1 LIFNFSHFL
10 LRNNTMALAGTGLV
24 AIWNDIKP
32 ELREDFFEW
41 HPREHMVERLG
52 IPGFLRGRRYIAADG
67 GVEFLTLYEVT
78 STDVLV
84 SDVYKTRLTQPTP
97 WSTKTLPGF
106 CNNERGACQI
116 EFSDSYAM
124 GGCVLTLR
132 FEAEEGREPALLE
145 TQKTKVLP
153 SIIDAPRV
161 TGVHCVKNDVA
172 LTAGN
177 AGNQRGRV
185 ITLPHLVVLIEGSGV
200 EGVRAAG
207 DKFLSNATL
216 NGLGAKV
223 GITRGL
229 YQLEYSIQNL
239 VGV

>member
-1 LIFNFSHFL
+1 
-10 LRNNTMALAGTGLV
+10 MALAGTGLV

-67 GVEFLTLYEVT
+67 GVEFLTLYELT
-78 STDVLV
+78 STDVLL
-84 SDVYKTRLTQPTP
+84 SDVYKTRLTNPTP

-124 GGCVLTLR
+124 GGAMLTLR
-132 FEAEEGREPALLE
+132 LEAEAGREDALLAAL
-145 TQKTKVLP
+145 KNDVLP
-153 SIIDAPRV
+153 GIINTPRV
-161 TGVHCVKNDVA
+161 TGVHLVKNDVA
-172 LTAGN
+172 LTGGN

-185 ITLPHLVVLIEGSGV
+185 ITLPHLIVLIEGSGLV
-200 EGVRAAG
+200 GVKAAG
-207 DKFLSNATL
+207 DQFLANTRL
-216 NGLGAKV
+216 VGLGAKPE
-223 GITRGL
+223 ITREL

-239 VGV
+239 AGA

>member
-1 LIFNFSHFL
+1 
-10 LRNNTMALAGTGLV
+10 MALAGTGLV
-24 AIWNDIKP
+24 AIWNDILP

-52 IPGFLRGRRYIAADG
+52 IPGFLRGRRYASIDQ

-84 SDVYKTRLTQPTP
+84 SDVYKERLTQPTP

-106 CNNERGACQI
+106 FNNERGACQI
-116 EFSDSYAM
+116 EFSEGYAM
-124 GGCVLTLR
+124 GGFVLTLR
-132 FEAEEGREPALLE
+132 FEAEEGREAALVE
-145 TQKTKVLP
+145 TLNMEVMPGMINT
-153 SIIDAPRV
+153 PRV
-161 TGVHCVKNDVA
+161 TGTHFVKNDVS

-185 ITLPHLVVLIEGSGV
+185 ITLPHLIVLIEGSTAD
-200 EGVRAAG
+200 GVRAAG
-207 DKFLSNATL
+207 EKFLGNARL
-216 NGLGAKV
+216 VELGAKAE
-223 GITRGL
+223 ITRGL

-239 VGV
+239 AVN

>member
-1 LIFNFSHFL
+1 
-10 LRNNTMALAGTGLV
+10 MALAGTGLV

-67 GVEFLTLYEVT
+67 GVEFLTLYELT
-78 STDVLV
+78 STDVLL
-84 SDVYKTRLTQPTP
+84 SDVYKTRLTNPTP

-124 GGCVLTLR
+124 GGAMLTLR
-132 FEAEEGREPALLE
+132 FEAEEGREDALVAAL
-145 TQKTKVLP
+145 KHDVLP
-153 SIIDAPRV
+153 GIINTPRV
-161 TGVHCVKNDVA
+161 TGVHLVKNDVA
-172 LTAGN
+172 LTGGN
-177 AGNQRGRV
+177 AGNQRGRI
-185 ITLPHLVVLIEGSGV
+185 ITLPHLIVMVEGSGV
-200 EGVRAAG
+200 EGVKAAG
-207 DKFLSNATL
+207 DLLLPNTRL
-216 NGLGAKV
+216 VELGAKAK
-223 GITRGL
+223 ITREL

-239 VGV
+239 AGV

>member
-1 LIFNFSHFL
+1 
-10 LRNNTMALAGTGLV
+10 MALAGTGLV

-52 IPGFLRGRRYIAADG
+52 IPGFLRGRRYSAVDG

-84 SDVYKTRLTQPTP
+84 SDVYKQRLTQPTP

-106 CNNERGACQI
+106 FNNERGACQI
-116 EFSDSYAM
+116 EFSESYAM
-124 GGCVLTLR
+124 GGFVLTLR
-132 FEAEEGREPALLE
+132 FEAEEGREPALIDAL
-145 TQKTKVLP
+145 KNKLLP
-153 SIIDAPRV
+153 RLIDAPRV
-161 TGVHCVKNDVA
+161 TGVHLVKNDVG

-185 ITLPHLVVLIEGSGV
+185 ITLPHLVLLIEGSTA
-200 EGVRAAG
+200 EGVREAG
-207 DKFLSNATL
+207 EKFLSSAKL
-216 NGLGAKV
+216 VELGARSEIV
-223 GITRGL
+223 RGL

-239 VGV
+239 AA

>member
-1 LIFNFSHFL
+1 
-10 LRNNTMALAGTGLV
+10 MALAGTGLV

-52 IPGFLRGRRYIAADG
+52 IPGFLRGRRYAAVDG

-84 SDVYKTRLTQPTP
+84 SDVYKQRLTQPTP

-106 CNNERGACQI
+106 FNNERGACQI
-116 EFSDSYAM
+116 EFSESYAM
-124 GGCVLTLR
+124 GGFMLTLR
-132 FEAEEGREPALLE
+132 FEAEEGREPALVNAL
-145 TQKTKVLP
+145 KKNVLARM
-153 SIIDAPRV
+153 IDTPRV
-161 TGVHCVKNDVA
+161 TGVHLVKNDVA

-185 ITLPHLVVLIEGSGV
+185 ITLPHLVVLVEGSTAD
-200 EGVRAAG
+200 GVRAAG
-207 DKFLSNATL
+207 EKFLSSAKL
-216 NGLGAKV
+216 VELGARSEV
-223 GITRGL
+223 VRGL

-239 VGV
+239 AV